1 MPLRPERVL
10 GGRGWGGVTLAL
22 GTSVSPK
29 FSLPITATSSVD
41 GSVALPVCT
50 GLPRGVGLAVIGPP
64 FAGSRSAGGP
74 VFLTCR
80 PSMLRRWLDTTS
92 AFLGVQ
98 STIHAFCTQHA
109 AFSRASSPES
119 ISRVH
124 FCSYASRGPPL
135 VGRWWS
141 LRWLRSFRPTPVAGG
156 LLPLFGGGASFDYI
170 RWGPLQT
177 PTDLSVVTYDVSC
190 HEPPSW
196 PESSS
201 FVGVWSRGFDFCVSD
216 FVPTTSVG
224 RRYPFADRV
233 TSPLFQSW
241 PCWSPPP
248 RRTASGRL
256 WGWGRSRVGARS
268 VV

>member
-29 FSLPITATSSVD
+29 FSFPITATSSVD
-41 GSVALPVCT
+41 GSVAFPVCT
-50 GLPRGVGLAVIGPP
+50 GLPRGVGLAVIGPS
-64 FAGSRSAGGP
+64 FAGGP

-109 AFSRASSPES
+109 ACSRASSPES

-141 LRWLRSFRPTPVAGG
+141 LRWLRSFRPIPVSGG
-156 LLPLFGGGASFDYI
+156 MITSLWGGSALRLHPLGASSDAHGPI
-170 RWGPLQT
+170 RG
-177 PTDLSVVTYDVSC
+177 DLRRIVSC
-190 HEPPSW
+190 APQLARVLLLRCCVVER
-196 PESSS
+196 
-201 FVGVWSRGFDFCVSD
+201 FRRCVSD
-216 FVPTTSVG
+216 FVPTTLVG
-224 RRYPFADRV
+224 RQYPCADRV
-233 TSPLFQSW
+233 ASPVFQS
-241 PCWSPPP
+241 
-248 RRTASGRL
+248 
-256 WGWGRSRVGARS
+256 
-268 VV
+268 